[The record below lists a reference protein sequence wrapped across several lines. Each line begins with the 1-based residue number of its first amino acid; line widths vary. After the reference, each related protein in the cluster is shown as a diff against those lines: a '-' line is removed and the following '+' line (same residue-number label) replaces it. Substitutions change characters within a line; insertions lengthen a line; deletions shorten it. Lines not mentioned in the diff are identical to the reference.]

1 MVKVTTTHETMLG
14 GYMLKSAEVARRLRV
29 NQSTLSRWRFEG
41 LGPRFIKV
49 GGLYRYPSDLLELW
63 ISQATERSTNAGSV

>member
-1 MVKVTTTHETMLG
+1 VKVTTTHETMLG

-49 GGLYRYPSDLLELW
+49 GGVYRYPSDLLELW
-63 ISQATERSTNAGSV
+63 IIQITEESTRESSV

>member
-1 MVKVTTTHETMLG
+1 VTTTHETMLG

-49 GGLYRYPSDLLELW
+49 GGVYRYPSDLLELW
-63 ISQATERSTNAGSV
+63 IIQITEESTRESSV

>member
-1 MVKVTTTHETMLG
+1 MTTTHETMLG

-49 GGLYRYPSDLLELW
+49 GGVYRYPSDLLELW
-63 ISQATERSTNAGSV
+63 IIQITEESTRESSV